1 MAGASAAGLA
11 AGIVL
16 GTQATSKRDEAHQH
30 CASTQTPC
38 ADAALANKLIDE
50 AKGRALGANIAFGVA
65 GALAIGAGILWFT
78 GASETQAR
86 HVAVAP
92 TLTPGEP
99 GVVVFGR
106 F

>member
-1 MAGASAAGLA
+1 M
-11 AGIVL
+11 
-16 GTQATSKRDEAHQH
+16 QATSKRDEAHQH
-30 CASTQTPC
+30 CSSTQTPC

-50 AKGRALGANIAFGVA
+50 AKGRALGANVAFGVA
-65 GALAIGAGILWFT
+65 GAFAIGAGVLWFT
-78 GASETQAR
+78 GASEAPAH

-92 TLTPGEP
+92 SLAPGEA

>member
-30 CASTQTPC
+30 WASTQTPC